1 MLRDLLVGQA
11 LFFLLL
17 LTRVLGFVLT
27 SPFPSEHMP
36 RTVKVGFALVIAFFC
51 STLAAPPAQKLAL
64 DMTLV
69 LPITSELG
77 LGLVIGFAFR
87 LLMTA
92 ADVAGD
98 IIGQATGLGS
108 ASLFNPMAG
117 THETPASRVVSLM
130 ALMLMLSSGAHRVVI
145 AYLIDSFVAIPVAAH
160 MDFASSMPA
169 VLDLFIESMAV
180 GVRLA
185 MPVVAVGLVVQIGL
199 GMIAR
204 IAPTLQIF
212 NMGFAILLVATL
224 TTLFSSLRDIGAVLL
239 QHVGQAPRALERIF
253 DALSG

>member
-27 SPFPSEHMP
+27 SPFPGEHMP
-36 RTVKVGFALVIAFFC
+36 RHVKVGFGLMLAFFC
-51 STLAAPPAQKLAL
+51 STLAAPPATKLVLDASLAL
-64 DMTLV
+64 PV
-69 LPITSELG
+69 ASELG

-87 LLMTA
+87 LLMSA
-92 ADVAGD
+92 GDVAGELV
-98 IIGQATGLGS
+98 GQATGLSS
-108 ASLFNPMAG
+108 ASIFNPMSGAQ
-117 THETPASRVVSLM
+117 ETPAARILSLL
-130 ALMLMLSSGAHRVVI
+130 ALMLMLASGSHRVVL
-145 AYLIDSFVAIPVAAH
+145 AYLIDSFVAIPVGSH
-160 MDFASSMPA
+160 TDFANSMPA
-169 VLDLFIESMAV
+169 ILDLFIESMAV

-185 MPVVAVGLVVQIGL
+185 MPVIAVSLVVQIGL

-224 TTLFSSLRDIGAVLL
+224 MTLFSSLRDIGAVFL
-239 QHVGQAPRALERIF
+239 QHLGQAPRAFERIF
-253 DALSG
+253 DALAG

>member
-51 STLAAPPAQKLAL
+51 STLATPPAARLVLDMSLAL
-64 DMTLV
+64 
-69 LPITSELG
+69 PIASELG
-77 LGLVIGFAFR
+77 LGLLIGFAFR

-98 IIGQATGLGS
+98 LIGQATGLGS

-130 ALMLMLSSGAHRVVI
+130 ALLLMLSSGAHRVVI
-145 AYLIDSFVAIPVAAH
+145 AYLIDSFVAIPVASH
-160 MDFASSMPA
+160 IGFASSMPA
-169 VLDLFIESMAV
+169 VLDLFTESMAV

-185 MPVVAVGLVVQIGL
+185 MPVIAVGLVVQIGL

-224 TTLFSSLRDIGAVLL
+224 MTLFSSLRDIGAVLL
-239 QHVGQAPRALERIF
+239 QHVGQAPRALERLF
-253 DALSG
+253 DALAG